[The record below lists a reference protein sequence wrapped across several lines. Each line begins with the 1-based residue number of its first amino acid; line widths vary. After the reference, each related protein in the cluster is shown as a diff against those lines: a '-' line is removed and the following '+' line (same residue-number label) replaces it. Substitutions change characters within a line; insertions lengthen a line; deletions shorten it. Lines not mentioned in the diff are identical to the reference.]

1 MILSHERGQM
11 GQREQMISRN
21 TLRTYA
27 HIRTRGKL

>member
-1 MILSHERGQM
+1 MILCHERGQM